1 MTYKSTSIWEVG
13 SMICPMEKVS
23 KYGETVQ
30 TIRGSSSTDK
40 NTEKENINLQTAVST
55 KVLSSTIS
63 LMDRPL

>member
-1 MTYKSTSIWEVG
+1 
-13 SMICPMEKVS
+13 MICPMEKVS